1 MAVRIMTV
9 VCQKRRWK
17 LCDVVN
23 GPQKKLLM
31 EEIWMDGCLGDT
43 RAVVYVLFTASSQHR
58 DLDPLIHLFII
69 FIKPYP
75 FSNFNKN
82 TMPCWL

>member
-23 GPQKKLLM
+23 GPQKKKKLLM
-31 EEIWMDGCLGDT
+31 EEIWETPGL
-43 RAVVYVLFTASSQHR
+43 LFTFYSLPALSTVT
-58 DLDPLIHLFII
+58 LIL
-69 FIKPYP
+69 
-75 FSNFNKN
+75 
-82 TMPCWL
+82 

>member
-23 GPQKKLLM
+23 GPQKKKKTSY
-31 EEIWMDGCLGDT
+31 GRNLGDT
-43 RAVVYVLFTASSQHR
+43 RAVVYVLFTTSSQHR
-58 DLDPLIHLFII
+58 DVDPLISFNYYFYQTI
-69 FIKPYP
+69 P
-75 FSNFNKN
+75 FF
-82 TMPCWL
+82 